1 MPLHKMTTDSLLALS
16 SILFEKE
23 NLWGQLD
30 IQKLLR
36 MNMNAIDRNVLN
48 IAEKFSKWSKRV
60 ARLIEQKDPPLWTRC
75 LPQIST

>member
-1 MPLHKMTTDSLLALS
+1 MPLHKITTDSLLALS
-16 SILFEKE
+16 STLFEKE

-36 MNMNAIDRNVLN
+36 MNMNAIDINALN

-60 ARLIEQKDPPLWTRC
+60 ARLIEQKGRPLWTRC